1 MTMKMRPSKV
11 LKKLR
16 AGEVVNSIKLNLAD
30 ARAAEIAAM
39 CGADSVWL
47 DLEHVPNTLHDIE
60 NQVRAAKIYDCDAI
74 VRVKRGSYSDLI
86 CPLEMDATGIMVP
99 HVMSAEEAKDI
110 AWRTRFQPIG
120 RRPMDGGNAD
130 GAYCG
135 IPVEEYM
142 AQANSERFVILQIE
156 DPEALDELDDMAKV
170 DGIDMLLFGPGD
182 FSHSIGVPGQIN
194 HPDVQDAYKLVANA
208 CKRNGKFAGCA
219 APWSQLEKYVAMGF
233 QFIGSGADVIAL
245 SECFSEIVDAYRALK

>member
-1 MTMKMRPSKV
+1 MSTVKMRPSKV

-30 ARAAEIAAM
+30 ARAAEIAAL

-47 DLEHVPNTLHDIE
+47 DLEHVPNTLQDIE
-60 NQVRAAKIYDCDAI
+60 NQIRAAKMHDCDAI

-99 HVMSAEEAKDI
+99 HVFTAEEAREI
-110 AWRTRFQPIG
+110 AWRTRFQPVG

-142 AQANSERFVILQIE
+142 EQANRERFVILQIE
-156 DPEALDELDDMAKV
+156 DPEALDELDGMAKV
-170 DGIDMLLFGPGD
+170 DGIDMLLFVS
-182 FSHSIGVPGQIN
+182 SHSRTLSPSCQPERSTCRLRVW
-194 HPDVQDAYKLVANA
+194 
-208 CKRNGKFAGCA
+208 
-219 APWSQLEKYVAMGF
+219 APL
-233 QFIGSGADVIAL
+233 AL
-245 SECFSEIVDAYRALK
+245 GLNSTLPS